1 MGTGQ
6 KVTFGLYI
14 LSALSVILGINVEF
28 QQPEYEVARDDPVTM
43 RCIFQ
48 TKKPNSPTVII
59 SWTADADDPTEPQIT
74 IGTFYHP
81 GNQIDITSEYE
92 GRVTMTND
100 VAARISSLSFSR
112 VTMQDNRVFQCA
124 VKIPGD
130 NDGQPADTARLL
142 VLVAPSVPVCNVQGA
157 AEYGHNINLTCKSA
171 EGSPPPTY
179 KWERFDTRNIPQ
191 PFPPR
196 TTESNGVLSLFNVS
210 RETSGYYKCTSTNK
224 IRSVSYNMTL
234 SVMPPSMNIG
244 STAGI
249 IGGCAAG
256 LLVLLIVVYC
266 CCCRK
271 KKNAPDHEM
280 GDAVEFHDKPPLET
294 ENESDG
300 IRYGESREDT
310 INQRTGYLLEDR
322 SDRFDTDGRQG
333 GNRYDDR
340 SEGSHSRSRDR
351 LDRQEDSR
359 SRSSDRLDRYDDTRS
374 RSSDRLDRCDDGR
387 SRSSDRLDRYD
398 DGRSRSSDR
407 LDRYDDGR
415 SRSNDRLDRYDDT
428 HSRSSDRLDRY
439 DDGRSR
445 SSDRLDRYE
454 GRRDHYDDR
463 SGRQGDRYEDNRT
476 RYDDRHNY
484 EHN

>member
-1 MGTGQ
+1 MT
-6 KVTFGLYI
+6 
-14 LSALSVILGINVEF
+14 
-28 QQPEYEVARDDPVTM
+28 
-43 RCIFQ
+43 CIFR
-48 TKKPNSPTVII
+48 TKIPNSPTVII
-59 SWTADADDPTEPQIT
+59 SWTADADDPTEPQIS

-81 GNQIDITSEYE
+81 GNQLDINTEYE

-100 VAARISSLSFSR
+100 VAAGISSLSFSH
-112 VTMQDNRVFQCA
+112 VTMQENRVFQCA
-124 VKIPGD
+124 VKIPKD
-130 NDGQPADTARLL
+130 NDGQPAAATRLV
-142 VLVAPSVPVCNVQGA
+142 VLVAPSVPVCNVQGT

-179 KWERFDTRNIPQ
+179 KWERFDTRSIPQ

-256 LLVLLIVVYC
+256 LVVLLIVVYC

-300 IRYGESREDT
+300 IRYEESREDT
-310 INQRTGYLLEDR
+310 IKQRTGYLVEDR
-322 SDRFDTDGRQG
+322 SDRFDNHNSDTDGRQG

-340 SEGSHSRSRDR
+340 YEGSHSRSRDR

-374 RSSDRLDRCDDGR
+374 RSSDRLDR
-387 SRSSDRLDRYD
+387 YD

-415 SRSNDRLDRYDDT
+415 SRSNDRLDRYDD
-428 HSRSSDRLDRY
+428 SRSRSKEHLDRY
-439 DDGRSR
+439 DDSRSR
-445 SSDRLDRYE
+445 SNDRLDRYE

-463 SGRQGDRYEDNRT
+463 SGRYEDRRDYSDRYEDNHT
-476 RYDDRHNY
+476 RYDDRRNY
-484 EHN
+484 EDN